1 MPHFF
6 LQRYDGFSSLPI
18 KDEKKTHICASSCVF
33 YPKRRGYVKLH
44 VLKSAVHLKFVQI
57 RNSGDGLSTMA
68 AWRVGMRI
76 DGEIRRAGANLRGC
90 PLVWVLL
97 DGG

>member
-1 MPHFF
+1 MM
-6 LQRYDGFSSLPI
+6 DSLRSLLNMR
-18 KDEKKTHICASSCVF
+18 KKLIFVHPVVFF

-44 VLKSAVHLKFVQI
+44 ALKSAVHLKFVQI

-76 DGEIRRAGANLRGC
+76 DGEIRRAGANLRGMPTC
-90 PLVWVLL
+90 M
-97 DGG
+97 GIA